1 MSGKGNLKFW
11 CVAVAVV
18 VLLLGLGWFVYS
30 NDKKVDDLKQ
40 RYAQNDVSSP
50 NIPSSRNVNAAGTT
64 ALGPEKPVQHVVDKL
79 NITFRAVGLD
89 RVSSEADQELA
100 FNVLNEM
107 RSSPYFDATHT
118 YGVGEV
124 SREVP
129 LSEPP
134 VKSDG
139 LETPGTFSF
148 KIVAKLK
155 RPLTL

>member
-1 MSGKGNLKFW
+1 MSGKGNFKFL
-11 CVAVAVV
+11 CMAVVVV

-40 RYAQNDVSSP
+40 RYAQNDVPGQSVLSP
-50 NIPSSRNVNAAGTT
+50 RNVNAAG
-64 ALGPEKPVQHVVDKL
+64 AAGLVSEKPVEHVVNKL

-89 RVSSEADQELA
+89 KVSSEADQELA
-100 FNVLNEM
+100 FNVLSEM
-107 RSSPYFDATHT
+107 RSSPYFDATST
-118 YGVGEV
+118 YGVGEI

-129 LSEPP
+129 LTEPP
-134 VKSDG
+134 VKSEG

-148 KIVAKLK
+148 KIVTKLK

>member
-11 CVAVAVV
+11 CVVIAA
-18 VLLLGLGWFVYS
+18 VLLLGGLGWFVYS

-40 RYAQNDVSSP
+40 RYAQNDVANQNVSSP
-50 NIPSSRNVNAAGTT
+50 RNVNAAATT
-64 ALGPEKPVQHVVDKL
+64 VSNEPVQHVVDKL
-79 NITFRAVGLD
+79 NITFRAVGLN

-100 FNVLNEM
+100 FNVLNEI
-107 RSSPYFDATHT
+107 RSSSYFDATNT

-139 LETPGTFSF
+139 VDAPGTFSF

>member
-1 MSGKGNLKFW
+1 MAGKGNLKFW
-11 CVAVAVV
+11 CVVAVV
-18 VLLLGLGWFVYS
+18 VLLLGGLGWVVYS

-40 RYAQNDVSSP
+40 KYSQNGVPSRNVSSP
-50 NIPSSRNVNAAGTT
+50 GNLDAASTT
-64 ALGPEKPVQHVVDKL
+64 AVTSMQPEHVVDKL

-100 FNVLNEM
+100 FNVLNEI
-107 RSSPYFDATHT
+107 RSSPYFDATNTH
-118 YGVGEV
+118 GVGAV

-134 VKSDG
+134 AKSEG
-139 LETPGTFSF
+139 AETPGTFSF

>member
-1 MSGKGNLKFW
+1 MARKGNMKFW

-18 VLLLGLGWFVYS
+18 LLFSGLGWFVYS
-30 NDKKVDDLKQ
+30 NDRKVDDLKQ
-40 RYAQNDVSSP
+40 RYAQSDVSSQSV
-50 NIPSSRNVNAAGTT
+50 PSQRNVNAVGTR
-64 ALGPEKPVQHVVDKL
+64 AIASKEPVQHVVDRL

-89 RVSSEADQELA
+89 RVSSDANQELA

-107 RSSPYFDATHT
+107 RSSPYFDATNT
-118 YGVGEV
+118 YGIGEV

-134 VKSDG
+134 VKSEGVDA
-139 LETPGTFSF
+139 PGTFSF